1 MSKGVN
7 QRVDGSV
14 AERQA
19 VKDILVRMDD
29 YLTYEVMSKSEYES
43 VRSSW

>member
-7 QRVDGSV
+7 QIVDGSV

-29 YLTYEVMSKSEYES
+29 YLTYEVMSKKEYES